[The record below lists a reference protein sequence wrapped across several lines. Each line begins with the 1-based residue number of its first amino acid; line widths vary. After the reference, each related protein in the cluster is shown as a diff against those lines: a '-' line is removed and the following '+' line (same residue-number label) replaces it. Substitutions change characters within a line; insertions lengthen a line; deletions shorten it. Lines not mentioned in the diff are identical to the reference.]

1 MITPRSSL
9 LGTGMETSEFI
20 MPSGYECLHERRVAL
35 VVRREW
41 AQAARKALSPL
52 PHAWEKI
59 RLRTFTARGR
69 AGIVSFPLGDTGA
82 TMMVRRYMHGGLLA
96 AVTRD
101 LYFGPERALEELD
114 VAEVAHKGGVRTTE
128 PLGVLL
134 QEESGP
140 FWRLAYLSME
150 VGNSEDLI
158 HYCCRL
164 TDYPPETAALEKRGV
179 IREAARQIR
188 KMHDIGIFHGDLH
201 LKNLLLQRQAS
212 DTPKVYIIDFDRAKA
227 GPSLSVE
234 ERFKNLARLARSI
247 RKVRVA
253 NTLLT
258 TWDRLRFLREYVRG
272 MPDERA
278 LMRRWARKLAVS
290 GRSHEIWWTATR
302 AQRALRGD
310 RIDVARRLR
319 AGGSGRE

>member
-1 MITPRSSL
+1 MNESV
-9 LGTGMETSEFI
+9 GNGMETSEFI
-20 MPSGYECLHERRVAL
+20 MPTGFECMSERRVAL
-35 VVRREW
+35 VIRREW
-41 AQAARKALSPL
+41 AEAGRKALSPL
-52 PHAWEKI
+52 PHVWEKI

-69 AGIVSFPLGDTGA
+69 AGIVSFPLGDAGA
-82 TMMVRRYMHGGLLA
+82 TMMVRRYVHGGLLA

-101 LYFGPERALEELD
+101 LYLGPDRALDELD
-114 VAEVAHKGGVRTTE
+114 VAEVARKGGVRTTE

-134 QEESGP
+134 RKEKGP

-150 VGNSEDLI
+150 VGDSEDLI

-212 DTPKVYIIDFDRAKA
+212 DTPNVYIIDFDRAKA
-227 GPSLSVE
+227 GPPLSIE
-234 ERFKNLARLARSI
+234 ARFKNLARLARSI

-258 TWDRLRFLREYVRG
+258 TWDRLRFLREYLRG
-272 MPDERA
+272 MPDGRA
-278 LMRRWARKLAVS
+278 LMRKWARKLAAS

-310 RIDVARRLR
+310 RVGVAGQLR
-319 AGGSGRE
+319 AGGSDRG